1 MPENEITANEHFLNI
16 CLFGRK
22 HIIKIIVAYWQE
34 KKKLLLKDQEKGGVH
49 GFKVGPVVNEH
60 YC

>member
-34 KKKLLLKDQEKGGVH
+34 KKKFLLKDQEKGGVH
-49 GFKVGPVVNEH
+49 GFKVGPVVNKH